1 MRSFGYRFLVY
12 QRIAHLTLDYEITFP
27 PQTLT
32 IITIFFSGVHHTI
45 FKLQIYCL
53 TKKAMQSE
61 NSPTA

>member
-12 QRIAHLTLDYEITFP
+12 QRIAHLTLNYEITFP
-27 PQTLT
+27 LQILT
-32 IITIFFSGVHHTI
+32 IITIFLGVHHTI